1 MSKKS
6 RLAYIAVFC
15 LLLVAEIFIALFVRD
30 TFVRPYIGDVLVTV
44 LLCCLCRAVVPTG
57 IAALPVYI
65 FILATLVEAAQYF
78 EIVRL
83 LGLENNTIVST
94 IIGTTFSAID
104 LICYGIGCLA
114 FWLIER
120 LVKNFIKTA
129 KT

>member
-65 FILATLVEAAQYF
+65 FILAMLVEAAQYF

-94 IIGTTFSAID
+94 IIGTTFSTID

-114 FWLIER
+114 FWVIER